1 MKRIADTP
9 AFRWYIG
16 YDLDERLPDPSDLSK
31 FRRRLG
37 PGFFQTL
44 LARVIELGEAAGLV
58 KNEAFLMD
66 STRVAADKATRRA
79 CPFRSHGVAA
89 QSPDTPRTI
98 TRFDPPYVQ
107 AAEQACR
114 SGRGKALL
122 RRRQTCI
129 EGINADAKTHPGLDR
144 ARWRGV
150 RNLSIQARLT
160 AAVLNLKKLLQASPK
175 TKSVGQGQVVPPL
188 HGPVPA
194 ASNARFPSP
203 MDPVLDV
210 FAAGV
215 RGRVLTVLETR
226 RLERPGAI
234 RGYLTPRQPFPQLQP
249 QVPSS
254 ATAPCAGMTEGKKGM
269 RGMAEK
275 TKERKTGRAKNRSR
289 CSRQAHRRS
298 CDNAFGMRFC
308 MGGGVMAGCTANW
321 RP

>member
-1 MKRIADTP
+1 
-9 AFRWYIG
+9 
-16 YDLDERLPDPSDLSK
+16 
-31 FRRRLG
+31 
-37 PGFFQTL
+37 
-44 LARVIELGEAAGLV
+44 
-58 KNEAFLMD
+58 
-66 STRVAADKATRRA
+66 
-79 CPFRSHGVAA
+79 
-89 QSPDTPRTI
+89 
-98 TRFDPPYVQ
+98 
-107 AAEQACR
+107 
-114 SGRGKALL
+114 
-122 RRRQTCI
+122 
-129 EGINADAKTHPGLDR
+129 
-144 ARWRGV
+144 V

-254 ATAPCAGMTEGKKGM
+254 ATAPCAGMTGKNKRMTENNKRRAEKKGM
-269 RGMAEK
+269 TEK
-275 TKERKTGRAKNRSR
+275 M
-289 CSRQAHRRS
+289 
-298 CDNAFGMRFC
+298 D
-308 MGGGVMAGCTANW
+308 
-321 RP
+321 